1 MSGKSIRD
9 IRYDLIKFMSLFHRL
24 FTPTFKKEVDDKYSC
39 TKNQV
44 KTIMILG
51 KAEKITPTTL
61 GKCMDM
67 EKGSITTLIDS
78 MENMNL
84 VYRKDDLM
92 DKRKTWI
99 QLTKEGEEYYIKQE
113 EKFIKQI
120 EELFITLSEEEID
133 EFSESLKTIVEI
145 LEKVRD
151 D

>member
-1 MSGKSIRD
+1 MDNTIID
-9 IRYDLIKFMSLFHRL
+9 IRYGLVKFMSLFHRL
-24 FTPTFKKEVDDKYSC
+24 FTPTFKKVKDDIYCC

-44 KTIMILG
+44 RAIMILG
-51 KAEKITPTTL
+51 KTREITPTIL

-84 VYRKDDLM
+84 VYREDDPR
-92 DKRKTWI
+92 DKRKTI
-99 QLTKEGEEYYIKQE
+99 IKLSEEGKQYYAKQE
-113 EKFIKQI
+113 EEFNKRI
-120 EELFITLSEEEID
+120 EELFHILSEVEINK
-133 EFSESLKTIVEI
+133 FNESLKTIVEI

>member
-44 KTIMILG
+44 KAVIILG

-133 EFSESLKTIVEI
+133 EFSGSLKTIVEI

>member
-1 MSGKSIRD
+1 MTGKSIDD
-9 IRYDLIKFMSLFHRL
+9 IKYNLIKFMSLFHRL
-24 FTPTFKKEVDDKYSC
+24 FTPTFKKEIDNKYSC

-44 KTIMILG
+44 KAVMILG
-51 KAEKITPTTL
+51 KTEKITPTML

-84 VYRKDDLM
+84 VYRKNDLM

-113 EKFIKQI
+113 EKFISQI
-120 EELFITLSEEEID
+120 EELFIILPEEEID
-133 EFSESLKTIVEI
+133 EFSRSLKTVVEI